1 MVLRPQQRE
10 AVHPCHG
17 VPTQHNGLP
26 PLHNANSYF
35 FAPPVKN
42 SGRRTDF
49 RGSPGR
55 LETALIPSI
64 TRMFKVAFTPRHQA
78 RKPATLKDLATIRK
92 ALLLGLEDCTSEGA
106 ARLRTKVAQ
115 AKTPQELWMLRNDA
129 YQLISQQHN
138 QSVAAER
145 INDMIHFFEGWL
157 DPKQIARIK

>member
-1 MVLRPQQRE
+1 M
-10 AVHPCHG
+10 
-17 VPTQHNGLP
+17 PTQHNGLP

-92 ALLLGLEDCTSEGA
+92 ALLLGLERGWPLTRCAELGNRLGA
-106 ARLRTKVAQ
+106 AK
-115 AKTPQELWMLRNDA
+115 
-129 YQLISQQHN
+129 
-138 QSVAAER
+138 
-145 INDMIHFFEGWL
+145 
-157 DPKQIARIK
+157 IACRGDR